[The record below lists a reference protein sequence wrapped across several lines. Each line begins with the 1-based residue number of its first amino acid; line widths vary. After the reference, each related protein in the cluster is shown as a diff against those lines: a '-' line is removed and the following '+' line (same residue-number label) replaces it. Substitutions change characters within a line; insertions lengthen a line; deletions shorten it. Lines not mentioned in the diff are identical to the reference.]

1 MPKSKYKRR
10 ADGRKEGTI
19 RIDGKRI
26 HVYGYTD
33 EEIERQKEELIRAAH
48 DGSLYIDKETTFE
61 VWSKKWLELIRPN
74 RSTNTMKMYDR
85 SVGQLNGL
93 IGRYPLSGLR
103 TSDLQIALNKY
114 AGEPRTQQ
122 ILYITLSQVYDKAL
136 AEQMILKNPCVNLEK
151 IRYKAPEKRPLSPL
165 EKEAFESADLS
176 DSDRLFLSLLY
187 YCGLRRGEALA
198 LSRGQFDLKKWTVK
212 VDAALVFETDSRSV
226 RKPMPKTEAG
236 FRVLPLPNAIHSLI
250 EYYFAEHTGLYLFTM
265 RSGDFITHNSYRA
278 MWNRIKLALNA
289 AAGGVNVYDKA
300 KGKTVMQI
308 GVISDITAH
317 VFRHNYCTMLYYA
330 GIPVKDAQYLMG
342 HASPMTTLGIYTHL
356 DNMNSSSADLLNK
369 YLDGD
374 DTDDRL
380 TTTAAKFGT

>member
-74 RSTNTMKMYDR
+74 RSVNTMKMYDR

-250 EYYFAEHTGLYLFTM
+250 EYYFAEHTG
-265 RSGDFITHNSYRA
+265 
-278 MWNRIKLALNA
+278 
-289 AAGGVNVYDKA
+289 
-300 KGKTVMQI
+300 
-308 GVISDITAH
+308 
-317 VFRHNYCTMLYYA
+317 
-330 GIPVKDAQYLMG
+330 
-342 HASPMTTLGIYTHL
+342 
-356 DNMNSSSADLLNK
+356 
-369 YLDGD
+369 
-374 DTDDRL
+374 
-380 TTTAAKFGT
+380 